1 MQLKTLLGAAL
12 LLLAGATQAQTIPE
26 TTPEPEFIG
35 EIVTVR
41 PDGTVAKLE
50 KQSVQMRTRANASA
64 VIFGI
69 GKAKTKLIIE
79 GPKAGVRLTAG
90 QPASFIVRAVDN
102 ATDPMSIIN
111 VFRFE
116 AKKDKRMAEMAS
128 VSSFGSVKSNKLER
142 LSFTGRK
149 FGESSYLITLDET
162 PANTVSRSPTR
173 TTSTR
178 NRLSYRPLRST
189 EPQPGLPT
197 IYGSGLSAAV
207 SFFAAHPARTCRSGD
222 RLTRSPLVG
231 SRLPK

>member
-116 AKKDKRMAEMAS
+116 AKMAEMAS

-162 PANTVSRSPTR
+162 PAGEYGITVSNPNNLDEKQVIV
-173 TTSTR
+173 ST
-178 NRLSYRPLRST
+178 
-189 EPQPGLPT
+189 
-197 IYGSGLSAAV
+197 
-207 SFFAAHPARTCRSGD
+207 FAID
-222 RLTRSPLVG
+222 
-231 SRLPK
+231 

>member
-102 ATDPMSIIN
+102 ATDPMS
-111 VFRFE
+111 
-116 AKKDKRMAEMAS
+116 EMAS

-162 PANTVSRSPTR
+162 PAGEYGITVSNPNNLDEKQVIV
-173 TTSTR
+173 ST
-178 NRLSYRPLRST
+178 
-189 EPQPGLPT
+189 
-197 IYGSGLSAAV
+197 
-207 SFFAAHPARTCRSGD
+207 FAID
-222 RLTRSPLVG
+222 
-231 SRLPK
+231 

>member
-12 LLLAGATQAQTIPE
+12 LLLAGAAQAQTIPE

-79 GPKAGVRLTAG
+79 GPKAGVRLTVG
-90 QPASFIVRAVDN
+90 QPASFIVRAVD
-102 ATDPMSIIN
+102 N

-162 PANTVSRSPTR
+162 PAGEYGITISNPNNIDEKQVIVST
-173 TTSTR
+173 
-178 NRLSYRPLRST
+178 
-189 EPQPGLPT
+189 
-197 IYGSGLSAAV
+197 
-207 SFFAAHPARTCRSGD
+207 FAID
-222 RLTRSPLVG
+222 
-231 SRLPK
+231 

>member
-12 LLLAGATQAQTIPE
+12 LLLAGAAQAQTIPE

-116 AKKDKRMAEMAS
+116 AKKDKRRKGAKNEYEMAS

-162 PANTVSRSPTR
+162 PAGEYGITISNPNNIDEKQVIVST
-173 TTSTR
+173 
-178 NRLSYRPLRST
+178 
-189 EPQPGLPT
+189 
-197 IYGSGLSAAV
+197 
-207 SFFAAHPARTCRSGD
+207 FAID
-222 RLTRSPLVG
+222 
-231 SRLPK
+231 

>member
-69 GKAKTKLIIE
+69 GKAKTKL
-79 GPKAGVRLTAG
+79 
-90 QPASFIVRAVDN
+90 RAVDN

-162 PANTVSRSPTR
+162 PAGEYGITVSNPNNLDEKQVIV
-173 TTSTR
+173 ST
-178 NRLSYRPLRST
+178 
-189 EPQPGLPT
+189 
-197 IYGSGLSAAV
+197 
-207 SFFAAHPARTCRSGD
+207 FAID
-222 RLTRSPLVG
+222 
-231 SRLPK
+231 

>member
-69 GKAKTKLIIE
+69 GKAIE

-162 PANTVSRSPTR
+162 PAGEYGITVSNPNNLDEKQVIV
-173 TTSTR
+173 ST
-178 NRLSYRPLRST
+178 
-189 EPQPGLPT
+189 
-197 IYGSGLSAAV
+197 
-207 SFFAAHPARTCRSGD
+207 FAID
-222 RLTRSPLVG
+222 
-231 SRLPK
+231 

>member
-12 LLLAGATQAQTIPE
+12 LLLAGAAQAQTIPE

-50 KQSVQMRTRANASA
+50 KQSVQMRTRA
-64 VIFGI
+64 
-69 GKAKTKLIIE
+69 KLIIE

-162 PANTVSRSPTR
+162 PAGEYGITVSNPNNLDEKQVIV
-173 TTSTR
+173 ST
-178 NRLSYRPLRST
+178 
-189 EPQPGLPT
+189 
-197 IYGSGLSAAV
+197 
-207 SFFAAHPARTCRSGD
+207 FAID
-222 RLTRSPLVG
+222 
-231 SRLPK
+231 

>member
-12 LLLAGATQAQTIPE
+12 LLLAGAAQAQTIPE

-50 KQSVQMRTRANASA
+50 KQSVRMRTRANASA

-69 GKAKTKLIIE
+69 
-79 GPKAGVRLTAG
+79 VG

-162 PANTVSRSPTR
+162 PAGEYGITISNPNNIDEKQVIVST
-173 TTSTR
+173 
-178 NRLSYRPLRST
+178 
-189 EPQPGLPT
+189 
-197 IYGSGLSAAV
+197 
-207 SFFAAHPARTCRSGD
+207 FAID
-222 RLTRSPLVG
+222 
-231 SRLPK
+231 

>member
-12 LLLAGATQAQTIPE
+12 LLLAGAAQAQTIPE

-35 EIVTVR
+35 EIVTV
-41 PDGTVAKLE
+41 PSG
-50 KQSVQMRTRANASA
+50 RTRANASA

-79 GPKAGVRLTAG
+79 GPKAGVRLTVG

-162 PANTVSRSPTR
+162 PAGEYGITISNPNNIDEKQVIVST
-173 TTSTR
+173 
-178 NRLSYRPLRST
+178 
-189 EPQPGLPT
+189 
-197 IYGSGLSAAV
+197 
-207 SFFAAHPARTCRSGD
+207 FAID
-222 RLTRSPLVG
+222 
-231 SRLPK
+231 

>member
-12 LLLAGATQAQTIPE
+12 LLLAGAAQAQTIPE

-116 AKKDKRMAEMAS
+116 AKKDKRMAEGLGQQ
-128 VSSFGSVKSNKLER
+128 FRQRETNKLER

-162 PANTVSRSPTR
+162 PAGEYGITVSNPNNLDEKQVIV
-173 TTSTR
+173 ST
-178 NRLSYRPLRST
+178 
-189 EPQPGLPT
+189 
-197 IYGSGLSAAV
+197 
-207 SFFAAHPARTCRSGD
+207 FAID
-222 RLTRSPLVG
+222 
-231 SRLPK
+231 

>member
-35 EIVTVR
+35 EIV
-41 PDGTVAKLE
+41 TVAKLE

-162 PANTVSRSPTR
+162 PAGEYGITVSNPNNLDEKQVIV
-173 TTSTR
+173 ST
-178 NRLSYRPLRST
+178 
-189 EPQPGLPT
+189 
-197 IYGSGLSAAV
+197 
-207 SFFAAHPARTCRSGD
+207 FAID
-222 RLTRSPLVG
+222 
-231 SRLPK
+231 

>member
-128 VSSFGSVKSNKLER
+128 VSSFGSVKSNLER

-149 FGESSYLITLDET
+149 FGETIPDHPRRDSRRRIRYHGLQPEQPRRET
-162 PANTVSRSPTR
+162 GHRIDLCD
-173 TTSTR
+173 
-178 NRLSYRPLRST
+178 RLSLSRTFRRST
-189 EPQPGLPT
+189 AADCPLPYLFSPH
-197 IYGSGLSAAV
+197 IPPAPAEAA
-207 SFFAAHPARTCRSGD
+207 TD
-222 RLTRSPLVG
+222 
-231 SRLPK
+231 

>member
-1 MQLKTLLGAAL
+1 M
-12 LLLAGATQAQTIPE
+12 
-26 TTPEPEFIG
+26 
-35 EIVTVR
+35 TVR

-128 VSSFGSVKSNKLER
+128 GSVKSNKLER

-162 PANTVSRSPTR
+162 PAGEYGITVSNPNNLDEKQVIV
-173 TTSTR
+173 ST
-178 NRLSYRPLRST
+178 
-189 EPQPGLPT
+189 
-197 IYGSGLSAAV
+197 
-207 SFFAAHPARTCRSGD
+207 FAID
-222 RLTRSPLVG
+222 
-231 SRLPK
+231 

>member
-128 VSSFGSVKSNKLER
+128 VSSFGSVKSNKLETPFCHRPQIRRELLPDHPRRDSRRRIRYHGLQPEQPRRETGHRIDLCDR
-142 LSFTGRK
+142 LS
-149 FGESSYLITLDET
+149 L
-162 PANTVSRSPTR
+162 SRTFR
-173 TTSTR
+173 
-178 NRLSYRPLRST
+178 RST
-189 EPQPGLPT
+189 AADCPLPYLFSPH
-197 IYGSGLSAAV
+197 IPPAPAEAA
-207 SFFAAHPARTCRSGD
+207 TD
-222 RLTRSPLVG
+222 
-231 SRLPK
+231 

>member
-12 LLLAGATQAQTIPE
+12 LLLAGAAQAQTIPE

-69 GKAKTKLIIE
+69 GKAKTKIIIDTPE
-79 GPKAGVRLTAG
+79 AAVRLKG
-90 QPASFIVRAVDN
+90 DNDIRFIVKAVDN
-102 ATDPMSIIN
+102 ATDPISIIN

-116 AKKDKRMAEMAS
+116 TNKKKRLAELSS

-142 LSFTGRK
+142 LRFSAEK
-149 FGESSYLITLDET
+149 YGEKSYLLTLVDKPAGEYGITVSNPNSLDEKGT
-162 PANTVSRSPTR
+162 IVST
-173 TTSTR
+173 
-178 NRLSYRPLRST
+178 
-189 EPQPGLPT
+189 
-197 IYGSGLSAAV
+197 
-207 SFFAAHPARTCRSGD
+207 FAI
-222 RLTRSPLVG
+222 
-231 SRLPK
+231 K

>member
-12 LLLAGATQAQTIPE
+12 LLLAGAAQAQTIPE

-102 ATDPMSIIN
+102 ASDPMSIIN

-162 PANTVSRSPTR
+162 PAGEYGITVSNPNNLDEKQVIV
-173 TTSTR
+173 ST
-178 NRLSYRPLRST
+178 
-189 EPQPGLPT
+189 
-197 IYGSGLSAAV
+197 
-207 SFFAAHPARTCRSGD
+207 FAID
-222 RLTRSPLVG
+222 
-231 SRLPK
+231 

>member
-41 PDGTVAKLE
+41 PDAKLE

-162 PANTVSRSPTR
+162 PAGEYGITVSNPNNLDEKQVIV
-173 TTSTR
+173 ST
-178 NRLSYRPLRST
+178 
-189 EPQPGLPT
+189 
-197 IYGSGLSAAV
+197 
-207 SFFAAHPARTCRSGD
+207 FAID
-222 RLTRSPLVG
+222 
-231 SRLPK
+231 

>member
-12 LLLAGATQAQTIPE
+12 LLLAGAAQAQTIPE

-79 GPKAGVRLTAG
+79 GPKAGVRLTVG

-162 PANTVSRSPTR
+162 PAGEYGITISNPNNIDENNNGNT
-173 TTSTR
+173 
-178 NRLSYRPLRST
+178 ND
-189 EPQPGLPT
+189 QQGN
-197 IYGSGLSAAV
+197 
-207 SFFAAHPARTCRSGD
+207 
-222 RLTRSPLVG
+222 
-231 SRLPK
+231 

>member
-12 LLLAGATQAQTIPE
+12 LLLAGAAQAQTIPE

-64 VIFGI
+64 VIF
-69 GKAKTKLIIE
+69 

-128 VSSFGSVKSNKLER
+128 VSSFGSVKFNKLER

-162 PANTVSRSPTR
+162 PAGEYGITVSNPNNLDEKQVIV
-173 TTSTR
+173 ST
-178 NRLSYRPLRST
+178 
-189 EPQPGLPT
+189 
-197 IYGSGLSAAV
+197 
-207 SFFAAHPARTCRSGD
+207 FAID
-222 RLTRSPLVG
+222 
-231 SRLPK
+231 

>member
-12 LLLAGATQAQTIPE
+12 LLLAGAAQAQTIPE

-111 VFRFE
+111 VFRFGHALVFRFE

-162 PANTVSRSPTR
+162 PAGEYGITVSNPNNLDEKQVIV
-173 TTSTR
+173 ST
-178 NRLSYRPLRST
+178 
-189 EPQPGLPT
+189 
-197 IYGSGLSAAV
+197 
-207 SFFAAHPARTCRSGD
+207 FAID
-222 RLTRSPLVG
+222 
-231 SRLPK
+231 

>member
-12 LLLAGATQAQTIPE
+12 LLLAGAAQAQTIPE

-50 KQSVQMRTRANASA
+50 KQSVQMRTRANAGA

-69 GKAKTKLIIE
+69 
-79 GPKAGVRLTAG
+79 
-90 QPASFIVRAVDN
+90 N
-102 ATDPMSIIN
+102 C
-111 VFRFE
+111 FRFE

-162 PANTVSRSPTR
+162 PAGEYGITISNPNNIDEKQVIVST
-173 TTSTR
+173 
-178 NRLSYRPLRST
+178 
-189 EPQPGLPT
+189 
-197 IYGSGLSAAV
+197 
-207 SFFAAHPARTCRSGD
+207 FAID
-222 RLTRSPLVG
+222 
-231 SRLPK
+231 

>member
-102 ATDPMSIIN
+102 ATDPMSII
-111 VFRFE
+111 
-116 AKKDKRMAEMAS
+116 KKDKRMAEMAS

-162 PANTVSRSPTR
+162 PAGEYGITVSNPNNLDEKQVIV
-173 TTSTR
+173 ST
-178 NRLSYRPLRST
+178 
-189 EPQPGLPT
+189 
-197 IYGSGLSAAV
+197 
-207 SFFAAHPARTCRSGD
+207 FAID
-222 RLTRSPLVG
+222 
-231 SRLPK
+231 